1 MKKLA
6 LVSMIG
12 LVLAGCGG
20 GGSDDNGGQT
30 QPQPKAVMGT
40 IESVQSNNIWVN
52 GDKYTVSSVGYGNLN
67 DVMAPT
73 ALAPNMMV
81 KLVEHARAG
90 VEVQLEPTMIGMA
103 SEVSGNNF
111 KVNGVALTFNGLKG
125 IENGDWVLVS
135 SLPTATEGYKVLSV
149 VKIEAD
155 KFDNTVEIEGP
166 VSNLDENTTTFK
178 LGAALTVNYN
188 TAKMDLDSALANDLW
203 VEVTGKM
210 NGATNE
216 LDATE
221 VEADDYDDL
230 GNEAEV
236 EGIITAVNHS
246 ESYFE
251 VNYRGRFN
259 FDHST
264 EVELANDR
272 DGSIADIKLGLQ
284 VEVESVLRNG
294 QRFATDVE
302 FDNYAG
308 NQWQTFEQEGQAAE
322 GTEAGSFKLN
332 GMTIFTDSKTRYED
346 GLTFDSL
353 TQVGLIEVDGVV
365 INGKKVAREIER
377 ED

>member
-12 LVLAGCGG
+12 LVLTGCGG

-30 QPQPKAVMGT
+30 QPQAKAVMGT

-52 GDKYTVSSVGYGNLN
+52 GDRYTVSSVGYGNLN

-81 KLVEHARAG
+81 KLVGHARAG
-90 VEVQLEPTMIGMA
+90 VEVQLEPTMIGVV
-103 SEVSGNNF
+103 SEVSGTSF
-111 KVNGVALTFNGLKG
+111 KVNGVALTFDGLKG

-210 NGATNE
+210 NDATNE

-308 NQWQTFEQEGQAAE
+308 NQWQTFEQEGQATE

-332 GMTIFTDSKTRYED
+332 GMTVYTDSKTRYED
-346 GLTFDSL
+346 GLTFNSL
-353 TQVGLIEVDGVV
+353 TQGLIEVDGVV
-365 INGKKVAREIER
+365 INGKNVAREIER